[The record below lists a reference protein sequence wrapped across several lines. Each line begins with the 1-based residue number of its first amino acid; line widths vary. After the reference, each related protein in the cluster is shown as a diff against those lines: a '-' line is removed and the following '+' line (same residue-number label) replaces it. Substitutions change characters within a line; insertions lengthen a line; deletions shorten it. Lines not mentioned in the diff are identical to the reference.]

1 MDDGEVS
8 DFSFY
13 MLALLWSPFAVAV
26 ATASKNS
33 KVMKPL

>member
-13 MLALLWSPFAVAV
+13 MLALLSPFAVAV